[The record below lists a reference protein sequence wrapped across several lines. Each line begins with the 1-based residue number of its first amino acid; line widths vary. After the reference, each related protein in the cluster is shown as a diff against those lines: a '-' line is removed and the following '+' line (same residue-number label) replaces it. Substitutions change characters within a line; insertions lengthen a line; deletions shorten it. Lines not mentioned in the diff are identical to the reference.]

1 MSAPAWQITSNT
13 AKTTAVSVGSLGV
26 GLGFIWLTRRV
37 PVGDTNGVAA
47 MWLGV
52 MLAGLGLAGLIFREE
67 VVITVDSGRRA
78 LRIERRRRWG
88 NVQTV
93 VPFDDVRAV
102 KVAKVGTRSDG
113 TPSFWLQLERREG
126 KMIGTG
132 RWSANEAE
140 LGRLAEWLATEIGC
154 ACESGEPATP
164 ASVGPVVAAV
174 AGAVGL
180 YAALYRLSV
189 GPWCEAMWD
198 GSAPAGF
205 ILTAFTVLLGGWRR
219 FGA

>member
-1 MSAPAWQITSNT
+1 MSPPAWQIISNT
-13 AKTTAVSVGSLGV
+13 VKTTAVSVGSLAVGV
-26 GLGFIWLTRRV
+26 GFIWLTRRV

-52 MLAGLGLAGLIFREE
+52 MLAGLGLAGLIFLEE
-67 VVITVDSGRRA
+67 VVTTVDSGRRI
-78 LRIERRRRWG
+78 LQIERRRRWG
-88 NVQTV
+88 TVRSV

-140 LGRLAEWLATEIGC
+140 MGRLAARLAAEIGC
-154 ACESGEPATP
+154 ECETGEPAPP
-164 ASVGPVVAAV
+164 ASVGHIAAAV

-180 YAALYRLSV
+180 YAAWFRLSV
-189 GPWCEAMWD
+189 GPWCEAMWY
-198 GSAPAGF
+198 GTAPAVF
-205 ILTAFTVLLGGWRR
+205 ILTAFAVLLGGWRR